1 MFVFI
6 HACLGKRAPNTDW
19 ENLYFLTGW
28 RVISAR
34 RHMKTKTTM
43 HHRPLWSVADWT
55 WAETK
60 PFKLVLKQEY
70 SQEYRSKETITKTM
84 FWKVSRQWFFITD
97 NLNLWHGQA
106 LCARC
111 RVRACKGL
119 QKSGDD
125 SWTYSYKHQ
134 TASFIV
140 EDTETKE
147 DVSGQESSWDLS
159 WLCSFWIQ
167 KKVFKDLFTLC
178 MEWLIGRWGSVLEHL
193 ECSGGVCRASGWG
206 RATGGR
212 ARE

>member
-1 MFVFI
+1 MRSCVCFHSCLFRSASPQ
-6 HACLGKRAPNTDW
+6 HCLGKSVFPDWLMSDICPSAHEDDDAP
-19 ENLYFLTGW
+19 
-28 RVISAR
+28 
-34 RHMKTKTTM
+34 
-43 HHRPLWSVADWT
+43 PLWSVADWT

-70 SQEYRSKETITKTM
+70 SQEYSSKETISKTM
-84 FWKVSRQWFFITD
+84 FWKVSRQWIFITD

-111 RVRACKGL
+111 HVRAFKGL
-119 QKSGDD
+119 QQSGDE
-125 SWTYSYKHQ
+125 SWIYSYKHQ

-140 EDTETKE
+140 EDTEPEE

-159 WLCSFWIQ
+159 CSFRIQ
-167 KKVFKDLFTLC
+167 KNVFKDLFTLC

-206 RATGGR
+206 GVTGGW